1 VNRFVEHIRR
11 LWPREL
17 EGSGAPLETR
27 IGLGVLLPLPF
38 VAWALVALARHTF
51 RGEHVA
57 FLAVVPL
64 LAYATPASKKL
75 FVGLYP
81 VGLLGLVY
89 DSMRFVKNWGLTEGR
104 VHDCDLRAID
114 MALFGVD
121 LGGGVRGT
129 VHDWLQSHASAPLD
143 VVCAVPYATFI
154 YAAIG
159 FAGFLYVREYP
170 AMQRFAWTFLALNL
184 AGFVT
189 YHVYPAAPPW
199 YFHAHG
205 CAVDL
210 ASAASEGPN
219 LARVDKMLGVPYFA
233 GFYGRASDVFG
244 AVPSLHVAYP
254 LLICLL
260 GWRHFGV
267 AMRAASAAFFALMCF
282 SAVYLDHHWIVDVLV
297 GIVYTLT
304 ADAVGRWVTRRRN
317 AQAVAPVAALESS

>member
-1 VNRFVEHIRR
+1 MSRLVAHVRG
-11 LWPREL
+11 LWP
-17 EGSGAPLETR
+17 G
-27 IGLGVLLPLPF
+27 IGITLPLPF
-38 VAWALVALARHTF
+38 VLWALVALARREF
-51 RGEHVA
+51 RGEHLA
-57 FLAVVPL
+57 FLILIPI
-64 LAYATPASKKL
+64 LAYATPATKKL

-114 MALFGVD
+114 MAIFDVD
-121 LGGGVRGT
+121 LGGGARGS
-129 VHDWLQSHASAPLD
+129 VHDWLQAHATAPLD
-143 VVCAVPYATFI
+143 LLCAVPYATFL

-159 FAGFLYVREYP
+159 FAGFLYFRDYP

-219 LARVDKMLGVPYFA
+219 LARVDRMVGVAYFA
-233 GFYGRASDVFG
+233 GFYGRASDVYG

-254 LLICLL
+254 LLICLM
-260 GWRHFGV
+260 GWRHFGA
-267 AMRAASAAFFALMCF
+267 AMQIASAAFFALMCF
-282 SAVYLDHHWIVDVLV
+282 SAVYLDHHWIFDVLV
-297 GIVYTLT
+297 GVAYTLT
-304 ADAVGRWVTRRRN
+304 ADRIGRWATRRRPSPEG
-317 AQAVAPVAALESS
+317 APAVAVGSP